1 MGVQYLVQLKLPKEL
16 DDKVMR
22 KLAEA
27 KSLYPKVSKNG
38 IILGVIERGLKY
50 LSKKTLVP
58 HSKEKAWEQ
67 VEKIISIQFKYK
79 IIVNCHKPKHKL
91 FSMEFK
97 SRNSTKEHSKFIKF
111 QLLITFSQRDLKNQ
125 HCQSSNF
132 K

>member
-1 MGVQYLVQLKLPKEL
+1 VERVYIRRLNSVGVQYLVQLKLPKAL

-58 HSKEKAWEQ
+58 HSKEKGKPYVPFTVAFSDISNIEEL
-67 VEKIISIQFKYK
+67 VEKLDSNKTEICYNALIRGI
-79 IIVNCHKPKHKL
+79 
-91 FSMEFK
+91 
-97 SRNSTKEHSKFIKF
+97 EHG
-111 QLLITFSQRDLKNQ
+111 
-125 HCQSSNF
+125 
-132 K
+132 

>member
-38 IILGVIERGLKY
+38 IILGVIERGLNY

-58 HSKEKAWEQ
+58 HSKEKDKPYVAIT
-67 VEKIISIQFKYK
+67 VAFSDISNIEESVKKFDSNKAEICYNAL
-79 IIVNCHKPKHKL
+79 IRGI
-91 FSMEFK
+91 
-97 SRNSTKEHSKFIKF
+97 EHG
-111 QLLITFSQRDLKNQ
+111 
-125 HCQSSNF
+125 
-132 K
+132 

>member
-58 HSKEKAWEQ
+58 HSKEKGKPYVAITVAFSDISNIEEL
-67 VEKIISIQFKYK
+67 VEKLGSNKTEICYNALIRGI
-79 IIVNCHKPKHKL
+79 
-91 FSMEFK
+91 
-97 SRNSTKEHSKFIKF
+97 EHG
-111 QLLITFSQRDLKNQ
+111 
-125 HCQSSNF
+125 
-132 K
+132 